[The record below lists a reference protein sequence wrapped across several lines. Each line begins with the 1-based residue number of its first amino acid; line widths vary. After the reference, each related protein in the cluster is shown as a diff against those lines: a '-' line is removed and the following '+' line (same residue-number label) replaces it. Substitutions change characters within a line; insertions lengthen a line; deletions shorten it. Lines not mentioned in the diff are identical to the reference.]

1 MQTIGQISVIV
12 VWNYMINILI
22 SHSAFLY
29 GFLCQCVLFNDLT
42 GPHLGYIC
50 TRSKG
55 AIRSLW
61 RGKKATVNSF
71 FFIHTQP
78 HQPKCGPLSTR
89 NKSVR
94 FCRCEGLF
102 TKMKGSSF
110 QIDSGNYIKITV
122 HLSPCPVPLPIHIPN
137 VLCCRTNNISCQRP
151 WGHRRT
157 KQMNKTNYN

>member
-1 MQTIGQISVIV
+1 MGFCVNAFCSMTLRGHIWDISVHGQRALYDHYGGVKRRQQIPFSSP
-12 VWNYMINILI
+12 I
-22 SHSAFLY
+22 HSP
-29 GFLCQCVLFNDLT
+29 T
-42 GPHLGYIC
+42 
-50 TRSKG
+50 
-55 AIRSLW
+55 SL
-61 RGKKATVNSF
+61 
-71 FFIHTQP
+71 
-78 HQPKCGPLSTR
+78 KCGPLSTR

-122 HLSPCPVPLPIHIPN
+122 HLSPCPVPSPIHIPN

-157 KQMNKTNYN
+157 KQINKTNYN